1 MAQSE
6 GSNPP
11 LVYEKKDQM
20 MEIRALQEKV
30 EEQMMMIQELRI
42 TLQQQER
49 EREEREMAQSLE
61 YRKWWYPYIVLTE
74 KERAHEMLEMSRP
87 DIARA
92 IRESDELPTT
102 MVDCFGRALRTK
114 YRLTQIQ
121 VEMAKQKKVSK

>member
-30 EEQMMMIQELRI
+30 EEQMMMIKVLQEAV
-42 TLQQQER
+42 QQPER
-49 EREEREMAQSLE
+49 ERKERVTAQVYE
-61 YRKWWYPYIVLTE
+61 YRKRWYPYIVLTE
-74 KERAHEMLEMSRP
+74 EERAREMLGMLRP
-87 DIARA
+87 NIARA

-102 MVDCFGRALRTK
+102 MVDCFGRALRAK
-114 YRLTQIQ
+114 YRLTQI
-121 VEMAKQKKVSK
+121 